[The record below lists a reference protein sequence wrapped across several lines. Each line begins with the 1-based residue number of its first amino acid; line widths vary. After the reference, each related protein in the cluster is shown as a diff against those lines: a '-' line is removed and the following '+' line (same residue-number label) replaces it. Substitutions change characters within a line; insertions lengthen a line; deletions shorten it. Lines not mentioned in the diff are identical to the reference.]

1 MEAVTA
7 DKSKIL
13 LNCELPA
20 QLLFKSEE
28 LNDYDFV
35 LFHLFVK
42 NSTYREYFSR
52 VMKEGKRMTILDN
65 SAYEFY
71 RDGGHF
77 SVNDFEKIIEE
88 FNPTYFIVPDVLM
101 DSVSTLSNFNVWKG
115 FLPGHKRMVV
125 PQGKSLKEWLD
136 CYKRMLDKGGFEY
149 IGIPFHNDFFW
160 DLGTT
165 VYEFAKRDRRGP
177 SQWNS
182 DMAYAQGRCF
192 LLQYL
197 VKEALID
204 TSKKYHLLGSHWA
217 EELKWLCYVNDR
229 SHEYDWIASMDTSFP
244 VTKGIMKCQLTEGEK
259 ETISIDEFF
268 EKPLDEYQ
276 FAKVIENIKKFH
288 GYKKGY

>member
-1 MEAVTA
+1 MAMEIAEA
-7 DKSKIL
+7 KNNKIL

-35 LFHLFVK
+35 LYHLFVK

-71 RDGGHF
+71 RGGNRF
-77 SVNDFEKIIEE
+77 DKVEFFKIIEE

-101 DSVSTLSNFNVWKG
+101 DSAATLSNFRQWRDL
-115 FLPGHKRMVV
+115 LPGHKRMVV
-125 PQGKSLKEWLD
+125 PQGKSFKEWLD
-136 CYKRMLDKGGFEY
+136 CYKRMISEGGFEY

-165 VYEFAKRDRRGP
+165 VYGMAQKERRGVL
-177 SQWNS
+177 WND

-192 LLQYL
+192 LIQYL
-197 VKEALID
+197 TKHELID
-204 TSKKYHLLGSHWA
+204 YSLKYHLLGSHWA
-217 EELKWLCYVNDR
+217 EELR
-229 SHEYDWIASMDTSFP
+229 WIRYAQKHDSSFNWITSMDTSFP
-244 VTKGIMKCQLTEGEK
+244 VTKGIAGKELIEGEK
-259 ETISIDEFF
+259 EKFGIDQYF
-268 EKPLDEYQ
+268 EQSLTDEQ
-276 FAKVIENIKKFH
+276 FDCIIKNINKFH
-288 GYKKGY
+288 DY